1 MLAPSTTAVAV
12 WPIAGDVPDLQAI
25 VWDQARTMADKE
37 ALLHAYQAA
46 LNAAQL
52 APAVVSTGTAT
63 ATGTSLTFS
72 AVTGTV
78 QIGAVITGTGV
89 PVVGPGPPPVVA
101 TTILNQQSGVT
112 GGAGTYT
119 TSQAT
124 TCLNAALVLTWQ
136 PPGINPAWPA
146 ASTSD
151 PNVLMKV
158 QQDQMAALRTQ
169 SILLQQYQLLLNDSA
184 TAPPASGP

>member
-1 MLAPSTTAVAV
+1 MLAPSTTVVAV

-25 VWDQARTMADKE
+25 VWDQAKTMADKE

-46 LNAAQL
+46 LNAAQVT
-52 APAVVSTGTAT
+52 PAVTSTGTAT

-78 QIGAVITGTGV
+78 QVGAVITGTGV
-89 PVVGPGPPPVVA
+89 PAAPPN
-101 TTILNQQSGVT
+101 TTIINQQSGVT

-124 TCLNAALVLTWQ
+124 TCSASALVLTYT

-146 ASTSD
+146 ASTTD

-169 SILLQQYQLLLNDSA
+169 SILLQQYQLLLNDSI
-184 TAPPASGP
+184 TAPPPTGP

>member
-1 MLAPSTTAVAV
+1 VTAV

-25 VWDQARTMADKE
+25 VWDQAKTMADKE
-37 ALLHAYQAA
+37 ALLHACQAA
-46 LNAAQL
+46 LNAAQVTPSV
-52 APAVVSTGTAT
+52 ATTATGT
-63 ATGTSLTFS
+63 ATGTSLTLS

-78 QIGAVITGTGV
+78 QVGAVITGTGV
-89 PVVGPGPPPVVA
+89 PAAPPN

-124 TCLNAALVLTWQ
+124 TCSAAALVLTYT

-169 SILLQQYQLLLNDSA
+169 SILLQQYQLLLNDSV
-184 TAPPASGP
+184 TAPPPTGP